1 MLLAKDLKVESPT
14 ADKVKVNLPGLP
26 IQPQQLKTD
35 NGKSC
40 MKIESDIL
48 KVSWEKR
55 LCMQT
60 GNLISFH
67 CLVNLGFLN

>member
-48 KVSWEKR
+48 KVS
-55 LCMQT
+55 
-60 GNLISFH
+60 
-67 CLVNLGFLN
+67 